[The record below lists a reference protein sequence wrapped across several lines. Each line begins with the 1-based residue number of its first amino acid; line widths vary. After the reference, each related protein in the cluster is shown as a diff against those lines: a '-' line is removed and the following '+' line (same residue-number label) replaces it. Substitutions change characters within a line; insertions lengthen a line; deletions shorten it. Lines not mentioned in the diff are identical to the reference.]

1 MLFLD
6 PTYMMF
12 MIPAFI
18 LMLIAQ
24 GYVNGAYKKWSQV
37 SARSRLTG
45 AQAAER
51 LDLRWR
57 AERQCR

>member
-1 MLFLD
+1 MLFFD
-6 PTYMMF
+6 PTYMLF

-37 SARSRLTG
+37 MARSRLTG
-45 AQAAER
+45 
-51 LDLRWR
+51 
-57 AERQCR
+57 CTSS